1 MIARGSDRLE
11 LVGQFLE
18 LVLGFLLLPLVLC
31 TMDSPPWMGGRVL
44 VWIGTLFL
52 LARLPVDIRTRLM
65 QRLRPAA
72 SLPGGWIGPM
82 ALFLLSMGV
91 LSMVYQILGVWEP
104 PQGLDMA
111 GLPAVLL
118 AGMLSTL
125 FTVLPLELLFRAYFP
140 TRFHSLFGRRQ
151 VWLALLSAF
160 LFSWFHLP
168 TLQPMLL
175 LSTFVLGGLL
185 ALMERAGWPFWGILY
200 VHGLAAWSWMMAPK
214 LVLEVFPW
222 V

>member
-1 MIARGSDRLE
+1 
-11 LVGQFLE
+11 
-18 LVLGFLLLPLVLC
+18 
-31 TMDSPPWMGGRVL
+31 
-44 VWIGTLFL
+44 
-52 LARLPVDIRTRLM
+52 
-65 QRLRPAA
+65 
-72 SLPGGWIGPM
+72 
-82 ALFLLSMGV
+82 
-91 LSMVYQILGVWEP
+91 
-104 PQGLDMA
+104 MA